1 MSISQNYPIV
11 SPSLSLD
18 FSNTKVLDSR
28 ITFSRPTSAVYYDGQ
43 TVTKAEENL
52 LLQSQAFNVS
62 PWSVSNTSIT
72 ANTTTAPDGTTTAD
86 LFTATG
92 GTAQHASF
100 QLVTGSSGTYA
111 ISVFAKPNTT
121 DFIALEMNGGTT
133 SDWAYAVF
141 DVNTG
146 VVGNTGAA
154 SGDSVINT
162 SITNVGGGWYRCVL
176 VCNVGAVSAV
186 NLCLSNSA
194 TPTVDIYGR
203 PTFTPAGTPES
214 SYFWGAQLE
223 QRDTVTA
230 YQLTTTQPIT
240 NYIPTLLT
248 APANSAR
255 FDHNPVTGESLGLLV
270 EEQRTN
276 LSTYSEDFADASW
289 TKGEVTVQ
297 SNVIIAPDGSLT
309 GDLLNDASISY
320 GSLNKSVSLT
330 NSAYTFSVYIKSTT
344 VATNVRMDLYTT
356 TGEQLFVVFNS
367 ATGAYV
373 SGSAVIY
380 STSSIGNGWY
390 RIALSATGSG
400 TTFARIYPSGDSAGA
415 TGSIY
420 IWGAQLEAGSFPTS
434 YIKTEASQVTRSA
447 DSASM
452 TGANFSDWYR
462 QDEGSFYAEAMT
474 ASNASSDQIIFGIIG
489 TSLTNGVYIVRQS
502 QAASGTVYGICND
515 AGLQVALL
523 NLGTPSASTEI
534 KTIMAYK
541 TNDFAGSLNSATVVT
556 DTLGRVSQGVTVAYI
571 GSSGINQYINSTIKK
586 IAYFPA
592 RLSNEELQEM
602 TS

>member
-1 MSISQNYPIV
+1 MSIKDNFPTIK
-11 SPSLSLD
+11 PSLNLD
-18 FSNTKVLDSR
+18 FANTKVLDPR

-43 TVTKAEENL
+43 TVSLAEQNL
-52 LLQSQAFNVS
+52 VLQSQTFDVS
-62 PWSVSNTSIT
+62 WLVSGASRT
-72 ANTTTAPDGTTTAD
+72 ANSTTAPDGTNTAD
-86 LFTATG
+86 KLIEDSSTAVHAVYQAKTVIATTHTASVYMKASERSWGFLQFSTG
-92 GTAQHASF
+92 
-100 QLVTGSSGTYA
+100 QLGAYFDLTG
-111 ISVFAKPNTT
+111 
-121 DFIALEMNGGTT
+121 
-133 SDWAYAVF
+133 
-141 DVNTG
+141 G
-146 VVGNTGAA
+146 VVGTVSAGFTA
-154 SGDSVINT
+154 SIQSVND
-162 SITNVGGGWYRCVL
+162 GWYRCSITTTTTSASWTFAVL
-176 VCNVGAVSAV
+176 T
-186 NLCLSNSA
+186 A
-194 TPTVDIYGR
+194 TGDGVISYTGN
-203 PTFTPAGTPES
+203 GTS
-214 SYFWGAQLE
+214 GLYIWGAQLE

-230 YQLTTTQPIT
+230 YTPTTTQPIT

-276 LSTYSEDFADASW
+276 LVVRSEEFDNVAWS
-289 TKGEVTVQ
+289 KNNSTVQ
-297 SNVIIAPDGSLT
+297 SNVIVAPDGSLT
-309 GDLLNDASISY
+309 AEKVIASIGVNFHSVIQNPSITPSTVYTLSCFLKRGEYQY
-320 GSLNKSVSLT
+320 GFLYSDGATKGAIFDLDNLT
-330 NSAYTFSVYIKSTT
+330 V
-344 VATNVRMDLYTT
+344 
-356 TGEQLFVVFNS
+356 TGSILGVP
-367 ATGAYV
+367 
-373 SGSAVIY
+373 
-380 STSSIGNGWY
+380 TSSTIVDAGNGWAKCS
-390 RIALSATGSG
+390 ITVTSGVSTFSNIWVGPTSLPTSANINGDGYSG
-400 TTFARIYPSGDSAGA
+400 
-415 TGSIY
+415 IY

-556 DTLGRVSQGVTVAYI
+556 DTSGRVSQGVTVAYI
-571 GSSGINQYINSTIKK
+571 GSSGIDQYINSTIKR
-586 IAYFPA
+586 IAYYPK
-592 RLSNEELQEM
+592 RLSNENLQAL